1 MTEASELTAKALL
14 EAAGGDPG
22 DLVTA
27 SGLLAGLGPDHP
39 LYLPLTV
46 EADVWADF
54 SKLDIL
60 LAELARG
67 KKGSKVP
74 IDLSPLAKL
83 CAEHE
88 QEIASGEVWT
98 YSFFYLE
105 LLAKEDQLRPF
116 FWADSVVAAQ
126 LQTHP
131 IDSNVAAW
139 SPEVA
144 DKYQQES
151 QEMWHRN
158 AGRWVERGQLALPGD
173 EPWLSHL
180 AYRPPDAEHWEMA
193 GEKGLGM
200 CLYFEKLP
208 FYHRDDAYEKL
219 IKAMKLELWRTSVF
233 CPKPLPSRGGP
244 EFKQACD
251 RFALSYRRHT
261 QQEVRQHRFE
271 QFVRKRYD
279 RGMVKKAVAREAV
292 KRKLWPYGTRKSN
305 CEPTHDDD
313 VENCRRVVI
322 RLIKTRE
329 KQWLKEKA

>member
-22 DLVTA
+22 NLVTA
-27 SGLLAGLGPDHP
+27 SGLLAGLGPDHA

-54 SKLDIL
+54 SKLDTL

-105 LLAKEDQLRPF
+105 LLAKEDKLRPL
-116 FWADSVVAAQ
+116 FWADSVVTAQ
-126 LQTHP
+126 LQTYQT
-131 IDSNVAAW
+131 DSSAAAR
-139 SPEVA
+139 SPEVTGT
-144 DKYQQES
+144 YQQES
-151 QEMWHRN
+151 RQMWQKN
-158 AGRWVERGQLALPGD
+158 APRWVERGWLTPHAD

-193 GEKGLGM
+193 GEKGLGL

-208 FYHRDDAYEKL
+208 FYHRDDAYGKL

-233 CPKPLPSRGGP
+233 CPKPLPNRGAP
-244 EFKQACD
+244 EFRQACN
-251 RFALSYRRHT
+251 RFALSHRRHT

-271 QFVRKRYD
+271 QFVRRYYD
-279 RGMVKKAVAREAV
+279 RGMIKKAIAREAV

-305 CEPTHDDD
+305 RDPFDD